1 MGSLLATAGSNSS
14 TSINYQLVRYTASLV
29 DSHPVELL
37 ELAEIDFPMYDQ
49 DSERNT
55 GFPDPI
61 LKLLDTVRG
70 CDGLILSVNEHNGNP
85 SAFTKNILDWLS
97 RKDRNFLAG
106 IKVMLMSASP
116 GKRGGQSS
124 RSVVAAMLP
133 RFGGEV
139 VSEFSLPSFFENFD
153 TDRGILPEDL
163 RNAHREALD
172 TFVSRVA

>member
-14 TSINYQLVRYTASLV
+14 ASINYQLVRYTASLV

-97 RKDRNFLAG
+97 RKDRNFL
-106 IKVMLMSASP
+106 
-116 GKRGGQSS
+116 
-124 RSVVAAMLP
+124 
-133 RFGGEV
+133 
-139 VSEFSLPSFFENFD
+139 NW
-153 TDRGILPEDL
+153 TDAK
-163 RNAHREALD
+163 NK
-172 TFVSRVA
+172 